1 MARPQSITTTPPGQK
16 GAELPRVLVV
26 DDEEAITEL
35 LATALRY
42 EGFAVEVAATGR
54 EAITRVR
61 SFDPDVVLLDVML
74 GDLDGFEVFRRL
86 SAEGYRM
93 PVLFLTARDA
103 SEERVHGLT
112 LGANDYIGKPFS
124 VAEVVARVRVAM
136 RYRRHQQED
145 SLIRCGDLEMDTET
159 FEVRR
164 GGRLIMLTPTE
175 FKLLRYLMS
184 NPRRVLSKE
193 QIVDHV
199 WDYDF
204 NGDLNIV
211 ETYISYLRRKI
222 DARGKPLIQTVRG
235 FGYALRP
242 GD

>member
-1 MARPQSITTTPPGQK
+1 MVTRPTGSN
-16 GAELPRVLVV
+16 GAAGSADQPRVLVV
-26 DDEEAITEL
+26 DDEDAITEL
-35 LATALRY
+35 LATALGY
-42 EGFAVEVAATGR
+42 EGFQVRTAASGR
-54 EAITRVR
+54 EAIASVR
-61 SFDPDVVLLDVML
+61 EFDPDVVLLDVML
-74 GDLDGFEVFRRL
+74 GDIDGFEVFRRL
-86 SAEGYRM
+86 SGEGFRM

-124 VAEVVARVRVAM
+124 VAEVVARVRVAL
-136 RYRRHQQED
+136 RVRRNQQED
-145 SLIRCGDLEMDTET
+145 SRLCCGDLEMDTET
-159 FEVRR
+159 YEVRR
-164 GGRLIMLTPTE
+164 AGRPISLTPTE
-175 FKLLRYLMS
+175 FKLLRFLMV

-222 DARGKPLIQTVRG
+222 DAEGAPLIQTLRG
-235 FGYALRP
+235 FGYSLRP
-242 GD
+242 GQ